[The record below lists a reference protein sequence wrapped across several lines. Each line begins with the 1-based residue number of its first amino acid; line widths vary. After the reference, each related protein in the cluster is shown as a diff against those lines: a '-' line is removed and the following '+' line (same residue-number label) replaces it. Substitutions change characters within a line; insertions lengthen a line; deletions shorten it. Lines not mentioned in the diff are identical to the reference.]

1 MKQPKQHTSK
11 SQKPTYRK
19 ITPAQEQGKHNTT
32 SKQNLLTQAQA
43 KTFFKNTKNQ
53 EELVRMVIF

>member
-11 SQKPTYRK
+11 SQKPTYNK

-43 KTFFKNTKNQ
+43 KISRSGNLLKKLQT
-53 EELVRMVIF
+53 